1 MRKKLHPTVM
11 TGSFSSLRRSSG
23 WQSFASPQVPLH
35 IKWRKDEDGGKTGVI
50 QFFLLALIE
59 PTLETVKM
67 ED

>member
-1 MRKKLHPTVM
+1 MFDLVSWDM
-11 TGSFSSLRRSSG
+11 AFLS
-23 WQSFASPQVPLH
+23 

-67 ED
+67 EDWFCHVLNTTMGGGVQETLSY